1 MEGSRPGV
9 GNLEAVI
16 VVLVLIDIVVREI
29 GNPNICRLKDTDEVL
44 TVFPVPN
51 IAFDNGATLE
61 IDQDL
66 DPFEGFG
73 FV

>member
-29 GNPNICRLKDTDEVL
+29 GNPNIKAEK
-44 TVFPVPN
+44 
-51 IAFDNGATLE
+51 
-61 IDQDL
+61 
-66 DPFEGFG
+66 
-73 FV
+73 

>member
-29 GNPNICRLKDTDEVL
+29 GNSNIKAEILLVLVVISFHDESHSGRMM
-44 TVFPVPN
+44 TSTEMQN
-51 IAFDNGATLE
+51 ATK
-61 IDQDL
+61 
-66 DPFEGFG
+66 
-73 FV
+73 